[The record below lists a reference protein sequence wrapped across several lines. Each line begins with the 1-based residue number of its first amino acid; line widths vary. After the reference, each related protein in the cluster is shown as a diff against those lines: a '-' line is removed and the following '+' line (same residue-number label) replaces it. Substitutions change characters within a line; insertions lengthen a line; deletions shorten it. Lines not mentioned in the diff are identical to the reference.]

1 LSKLIDA
8 ENFARKRHKHQIRKN
23 KILTPYSDHL
33 EKVVEILKNLGITD
47 ENILAAGWLHDT
59 IEDTDTDY
67 DDILELSDKETADIV
82 ATLSKDTRM
91 VRDKREIDYCK
102 HLKEGTWQAQVV
114 KFADMLANLEDL
126 KNSKYSSSD
135 MIKQAQNKVEYFDSI
150 KVGLENNKKNIPNF
164 DSQIKRLSDVF
175 LQYGVEINS
184 KS

>member
-1 LSKLIDA
+1 MSKLIDA

-23 KILTPYSDHL
+23 KIITPYSDHL
-33 EKVVEILKNLGITD
+33 EKVVDILKNLGITD
-47 ENILAAGWLHDT
+47 EIILAAGWLHDT

-82 ATLSKDTRM
+82 AIMTKDTR
-91 VRDKREIDYCK
+91 RIHDDREIAYCAQ
-102 HLKEGTWQAQVV
+102 LQGGTWQAQVV

-126 KNSKYSSSD
+126 ENSLYSSLD
-135 MIKQAQNKVEYFDSI
+135 RVKQAQNKVEYFDSI

>member
-1 LSKLIDA
+1 MSKLIDA

-67 DDILELSDKETADIV
+67 DDIEKIGKEIADIV

-91 VRDKREIDYCK
+91 IHDDREITYCSK
-102 HLKEGTWQAQVV
+102 LKEGTWQAQVV

>member
-1 LSKLIDA
+1 MSKLIDA
-8 ENFARKRHKHQIRKN
+8 EIFARKKHEHQIRKN
-23 KILTPYSDHL
+23 IVITPYSDHL
-33 EKVVEILKNLGITD
+33 EKVVKILKNLGITD
-47 ENILAAGWLHDT
+47 DTILAAGWLHDT

-67 DDILELSDKETADIV
+67 DDIEKIGKEIADIV

-91 VRDKREIDYCK
+91 IHDDREIAYCSK
-102 HLKEGTWQAQVV
+102 LKEGTWQAQVV